1 MISFLISVLG
11 FAAGIYQ
18 GYQFGW
24 VKGYQQKEDDDRR
37 IESWK

>member
-1 MISFLISVLG
+1 MIG
-11 FAAGIYQ
+11 FIIGAAGLFM